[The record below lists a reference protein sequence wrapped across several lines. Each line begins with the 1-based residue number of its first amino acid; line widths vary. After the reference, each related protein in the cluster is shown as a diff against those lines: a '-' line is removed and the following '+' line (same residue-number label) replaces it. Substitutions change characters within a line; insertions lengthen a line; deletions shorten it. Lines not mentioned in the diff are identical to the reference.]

1 MTGKPDQN
9 DSWDEK
15 LSREFIDYGRYFI
28 PERQHQIDII
38 VSLLPKSDTPSEVIE
53 LCCGEGHLAEAI
65 LDCNLTHTVLGFDG
79 SNEMLLEANKRL
91 TRFGPRFQ
99 SEKFDLR
106 DRSWRKKHSPVETV
120 VSSLAIHH
128 LTGPEKEIIYSDI
141 FKMLKPGGVF
151 IIADV
156 IDPVHPISKRLA
168 ADEYD
173 AVVMEQSQ
181 KIDGNLNA
189 FKFFKNEGWNFFH
202 YLDPEDIDKPSP
214 LWDQMKWL
222 EKAGFRD
229 LDIFWLRAGHAIF
242 GGWVP
247 ST

>member
-1 MTGKPDQN
+1 MTGTPDQN

-15 LSREFIDYGRYFI
+15 LSREFIDYGSYFI

-38 VSLLPKSDTPSEVIE
+38 VSLLPKTDASIEVME

-65 LDCNLTHTVLGFDG
+65 LDRNLAYIVHGFDG
-79 SNEMLLEANKRL
+79 SNKMLLQANIRL
-91 TRFGPRFQ
+91 ARFGPRFQ
-99 SEKFDLR
+99 SEKFNLGDQ
-106 DRSWRKKHSPVETV
+106 SWRKKQSPVDAI

-128 LTGPEKEIIYSDI
+128 LTGPEKEILFSDI
-141 FKMLKPGGVF
+141 FKMLKPGGIF
-151 IIADV
+151 IIADI
-156 IDPVHPISKRLA
+156 IDPINPISKRLA

-189 FKFFKNEGWNFFH
+189 FTFFKKEGWNIFH
-202 YLDPEDIDKPSP
+202 FLDPEDIDKPSP